1 MLKQATLFGLFGAE
15 GPDLPIYDYEHQ
27 SHNVRYVDISGPQ
40 IPIYDECLNFHEFN
54 DITIEVTY
62 FHKKRPVE
70 ANYYSFYT
78 FL

>member
-27 SHNVRYVDISGPQ
+27 SHNVRYVDIIGPQ
-40 IPIYDECLNFHEFN
+40 IPIYDGRLNCHKFY

-70 ANYYSFYT
+70 ANYYLST
-78 FL
+78 